1 MFGLPSPPRSSPP
14 APALSVLN
22 PGEAEPGRPTD
33 RQLFRM
39 FALFPSC
46 PASGRAPSRPGS
58 KLDRR
63 AGWSPTK
70 RRRYPWPMLE
80 EEMSAKKREDEVC
93 SFPSFHINRFATFFC
108 GSIGPSQLAATCF
121 SSYYVKESAIPAVR
135 HTEKSSAL
143 GLAAVPAPS
152 VKVVPMKRSDRN
164 SHKRK
169 RTKASGQIA
178 TMYEEGGGWRRCAA
192 GE

>member
-1 MFGLPSPPRSSPP
+1 MACPPHLARRLLLPPSLSSCRARPSL
-14 APALSVLN
+14 AD
-22 PGEAEPGRPTD
+22 RPTGNYSGCLHFS
-33 RQLFRM
+33 QA
-39 FALFPSC
+39 ALR
-46 PASGRAPSRPGS
+46 AGGRAPSRPGS

-135 HTEKSSAL
+135 HTVRGELCPRPRRRAGAFREGRAHEK
-143 GLAAVPAPS
+143 
-152 VKVVPMKRSDRN
+152 K
-164 SHKRK
+164 
-169 RTKASGQIA
+169 
-178 TMYEEGGGWRRCAA
+178 
-192 GE
+192 

>member
-1 MFGLPSPPRSSPP
+1 M
-14 APALSVLN
+14 

-46 PASGRAPSRPGS
+46 PASGRAGALEAREQVG
-58 KLDRR
+58 LGER

-80 EEMSAKKREDEVC
+80 EEMSAKKREDEVG

-135 HTEKSSAL
+135 HTERSSAL
-143 GLAAVPAPS
+143 GLAAAPAPS

-178 TMYEEGGGWRRCAA
+178 TMYEGGRRMEEAMRRR
-192 GE
+192 